1 MTSATTTIRVSVAT
15 RDRLMRARAQDFGDA
30 PIDEIIVRLLDEHAD
45 QVLRARIRADA
56 EHARGNVDDIAEVRR
71 VQADMDEISAW

>member
-1 MTSATTTIRVSVAT
+1 MTAATTTIRVSVAT
-15 RDRLMRARAQDFGDA
+15 RDRLMRARARDFGDA
-30 PIDEIIVRLLDEHAD
+30 TIDEVITRLLDEHAD
-45 QVLRARIRADA
+45 LALRAQMRADA